1 MSNLNK
7 ILENIDF
14 KSFNYIEIDI
24 LTKNILTKNIDDKN
38 IIDVNWSK
46 TDFVSLLNKII
57 ESRKIKRPFEKQ
69 YRIMKC
75 NNLIYSNN
83 ISDNKY
89 NLFSTTYID
98 RNILD
103 NKLLILYKK
112 DNLPVFQFPSTNN
125 YDDDYYT
132 NNITF
137 KITNL
142 IYLNFEIKKKGS
154 ELYYR
159 VYINQNN
166 DKVNIDHTLIIK
178 NIRET
183 IQIIDNLLTN

>member
-14 KSFNYIEIDI
+14 KSFNYIEID
-24 LTKNILTKNIDDKN
+24 ILTKNIDDKN

-132 NNITF
+132 NKITF

>member
-125 YDDDYYT
+125 YDDDYYI
-132 NNITF
+132 NKITF

>member
-1 MSNLNK
+1 
-7 ILENIDF
+7 
-14 KSFNYIEIDI
+14 
-24 LTKNILTKNIDDKN
+24 
-38 IIDVNWSK
+38 
-46 TDFVSLLNKII
+46 
-57 ESRKIKRPFEKQ
+57 
-69 YRIMKC
+69 MKC